1 MTAISK
7 CMESLSVCQRMA
19 AQNWESA
26 NKVARQEIDEY
37 MRSAGPGW
45 DKRRATIDALQTEF
59 DAKFP
64 AEGDPALIREYL
76 GKIDRD
82 LRYEAEDAE

>member
-26 NKVARQEIDEY
+26 NKVAQQEIDEY
-37 MRSAGPGW
+37 MRSAGPAW
-45 DKRRATIDALQTEF
+45 DKRRAAIDVLRTEF
-59 DAKFP
+59 DTTFP
-64 AEGDPALIREYL
+64 TESDPALIREYL
-76 GKIDRD
+76 EKIDRD
-82 LRYEAEDAE
+82 LRYESEDAE